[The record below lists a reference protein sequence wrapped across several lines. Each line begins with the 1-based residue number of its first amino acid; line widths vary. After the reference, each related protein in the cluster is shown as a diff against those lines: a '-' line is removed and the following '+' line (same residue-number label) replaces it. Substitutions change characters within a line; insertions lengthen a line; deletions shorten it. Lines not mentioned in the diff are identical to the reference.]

1 MESSEFRLRF
11 LCGACGAFE
20 FVDGCILAV
29 REQCEGLARR
39 QRRGEA
45 AAGQRRGVGGAETTG
60 SLRAFSRGT
69 PRMIALKEEAWYR
82 ALTLQTLRAFE
93 CVVPIM
99 RDRVK
104 NSPRP
109 DRSRRPPRDNAFLLP
124 GRWPSGNHAMREKPP
139 SS

>member
-1 MESSEFRLRF
+1 MESAEFRLRF

-39 QRRGEA
+39 QRRG
-45 AAGQRRGVGGAETTG
+45 GQRRGAGGAETTG

-82 ALTLQTLRAFE
+82 ALTLQTFRAFE

-109 DRSRRPPRDNAFLLP
+109 DRSRLPPRDSAFLLTS
-124 GRWPSGNHAMREKPP
+124 RWPSGEGATLGKAA
-139 SS
+139 

>member
-1 MESSEFRLRF
+1 MESAEFRLRF

-39 QRRGEA
+39 QRRG
-45 AAGQRRGVGGAETTG
+45 VGGAETTG

-82 ALTLQTLRAFE
+82 ALTLLTFRAFE

-109 DRSRRPPRDNAFLLP
+109 DRSRLPPRDSVFLLT
-124 GRWPSGNHAMREKPP
+124 GRWPGAPA
-139 SS
+139 

>member
-1 MESSEFRLRF
+1 M
-11 LCGACGAFE
+11 
-20 FVDGCILAV
+20 
-29 REQCEGLARR
+29 R
-39 QRRGEA
+39 QGSGEA
-45 AAGQRRGVGGAETTG
+45 GSGGQQRAAEGQRRGVGGAETTG

-82 ALTLQTLRAFE
+82 ALTLQTFRAFE

-109 DRSRRPPRDNAFLLP
+109 DRSRLPPRDNAFLLTS
-124 GRWPSGNHAMREKPP
+124 RWPSGEYAIIGKA
-139 SS
+139 SSLIANLQCVGCV

>member
-1 MESSEFRLRF
+1 MGWTRGKRNSVKWSQRNFVGVFLAALAAPLSLWTVAFLLYASNARGLRGDSG
-11 LCGACGAFE
+11 GAA
-20 FVDGCILAV
+20 D
-29 REQCEGLARR
+29 
-39 QRRGEA
+39 
-45 AAGQRRGVGGAETTG
+45 GQRRGVGGAETTG

-82 ALTLQTLRAFE
+82 ALTLLTFRAFE

-109 DRSRRPPRDNAFLLP
+109 DRSRLPP
-124 GRWPSGNHAMREKPP
+124 
-139 SS
+139 